1 MMATLIIAAFL
12 TATLS
17 GILGMGGGMLLLATM
32 FCFLPHGEA
41 VPLHAAVQIFSN
53 GSRVVVFWKDVD
65 WPIVGRFAIG
75 MVPGV
80 AVAAFI
86 LWSLGAP
93 GRAEPTLKLAIGVYI
108 LIAAFLPKAK
118 NATNGDGRRG
128 FTLLGLVAGT
138 AAITVGAV
146 GPLIAPLFVRRGTV
160 KHRLIATK
168 AVCQMSTHLLKIP
181 VFWWLGSIEFASF
194 SGLLAAMAVVAVAGT
209 LLGKRLLAY
218 VSPHRFAMLYQTAL
232 ILAGVK
238 VLLVDG
244 LAKLAGWL

>member
-1 MMATLIIAAFL
+1 MMTTLIIAAFL

-32 FCFLPHGEA
+32 FCFLPHGQA
-41 VPLHAAVQIFSN
+41 VPLHAAVQLVSN

-65 WPIVGRFAIG
+65 WAIVARFSVGLI
-75 MVPGV
+75 PGV
-80 AVAAFI
+80 AAAALI

-93 GRAEPTLKLAIGVYI
+93 GRAEPWLKLAMGVYI

-118 NATNGDGRRG
+118 NTTIGDGRRG

-138 AAITVGAV
+138 AAVTVGAV
-146 GPLIAPLFVRRGTV
+146 GPLIAPVFAHRGLV

-168 AVCQMSTHLLKIP
+168 AVCQMATHLLKIP
-181 VFWWLGSIEFASF
+181 VFWLLGSIEFASF
-194 SGLLAAMAVVAVAGT
+194 SRLLAAMAVVAVAGT
-209 LLGKRLLAY
+209 LLGKRLLAH
-218 VSPHRFAMLYQTAL
+218 VSPRRFAMLYRIAL
-232 ILAGVK
+232 IIAGVK

-244 LAKLAGWL
+244 LARLAGWL